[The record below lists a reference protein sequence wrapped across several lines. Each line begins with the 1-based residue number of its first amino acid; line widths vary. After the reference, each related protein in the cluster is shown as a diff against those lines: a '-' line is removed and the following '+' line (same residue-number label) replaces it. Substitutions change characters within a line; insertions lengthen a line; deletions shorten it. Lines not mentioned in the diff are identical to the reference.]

1 MNGKAFDNWQKSR
14 KKGCLNWLFR
24 TTFVTAILYMIFNVI
39 FLYPSSDAASITIF
53 LSDNA
58 LNYSIYTIGIFS
70 HFGLF
75 GYTTNLR
82 MRKKLNVEMSP
93 NKLFKRDSQRV
104 AFSLCVGFSV

>member
-14 KKGCLNWLFR
+14 KKGC
-24 TTFVTAILYMIFNVI
+24 
-39 FLYPSSDAASITIF
+39 
-53 LSDNA
+53 
-58 LNYSIYTIGIFS
+58 FS
-70 HFGLF
+70 HFGLS
-75 GYTTNLR
+75 GYTANLR

>member
-24 TTFVTAILYMIFNVI
+24 TTFVTAILYMIFNVT
-39 FLYPSSDAASITIF
+39 FLYPSSNAASITIF

-58 LNYSIYTIGIFS
+58 LNYSIYTIGMFFTFWAIWLYNES
-70 HFGLF
+70 S
-75 GYTTNLR
+75 YE
-82 MRKKLNVEMSP
+82 KEVKVEMSP

-104 AFSLCVGFSV
+104 AFSLHVGFSV